1 MSYFMV
7 INGQQQGPFETD
19 ALLAAGLTQS
29 PLVWREGMPQW
40 LPASQVAEL
49 AHLFPPCPPCPPTA
63 GNYVARQPKPDS
75 WLGWNIVC
83 VIVGFTMCGVI
94 PGIFGILGII
104 AANESE
110 SLWNSGRY
118 AEADSRAASARRW
131 AKVSGIVILVGLVLA
146 VLLFGCMIALGV
158 LGAQY

>member
-1 MSYFMV
+1 MAYFMV

-29 PLVWREGMPQW
+29 TLVWREGMPQW

-49 AHLFPPCPPCPPTA
+49 AHLFPPCPPA
-63 GNYVARQPKPDS
+63 AASYGAMQPKPDG
-75 WLGWNIVC
+75 WLGWNIAC

-118 AEADSRAASARRW
+118 AEAESRAASARRW
-131 AKVSGIVILVGLVLA
+131 AKVSGIVILLGLVLVA
-146 VLLFGCMIALGV
+146 LFFGCMIALGI